1 MGQCEWFVG
10 VHVMRRH
17 VSLIDVHC
25 FFILFTS
32 YHHSIIINMTFKS
45 LRKAASSFFL
55 SNKSTVSCSGSNG
68 GTTPLL
74 HLSVDTVRPA
84 AMHLGRSSSLNT
96 TWPVIRIEDVNGDV
110 LTMTENQG
118 EEGEL
123 HGVNEQKRRGSEG
136 WAEEIWRH
144 EQMYPPPKLDDEEHV
159 IEVKT
164 GYILT
169 SRRRLALWNRG
180 WVNLDTWLEDE
191 IKKMDEDPEYQPMG
205 CGL

>member
-1 MGQCEWFVG
+1 
-10 VHVMRRH
+10 MRRR
-17 VSLIDVHC
+17 VSLIDIHC

-32 YHHSIIINMTFKS
+32 YHHSIIIMSFKS

-55 SNKSTVSCSGSNG
+55 SKKSTVSCSGSNE

-74 HLSVDTVRPA
+74 RSSVDTVRPA
-84 AMHLGRSSSLNT
+84 ATHLGCSSSLNT
-96 TWPVIRIEDVNGDV
+96 TLPIICVEDVNGDV
-110 LTMTENQG
+110 ITMTEDQG
-118 EEGEL
+118 EEEEL
-123 HGVNEQKRRGSEG
+123 RGINGQKRRGSEG
-136 WAEEIWRH
+136 WAEELQRR
-144 EQMYPPPKLDDEEHV
+144 EQLYPPPKLDDEEYV
-159 IEVKT
+159 IEVKA

-191 IKKMDEDPEYQPMG
+191 MKKMEEDPWYQPMG